1 MLDFGLSPEGIAR
14 FNPRTM
20 GAKLVGIKGTA
31 RMRPSNKPGYNNV
44 SNFQRAG
51 ASVSPAEESAPVNT
65 ATAEPN
71 PEELSKLMD
80 GF

>member
-1 MLDFGLSPEGIAR
+1 
-14 FNPRTM
+14 M

-44 SNFQRAG
+44 SNFQRQNITVEG
-51 ASVSPAEESAPVNT
+51 PIESAPVNT
-65 ATAEPN
+65 AATEPN